1 VTASQ
6 CNVLNLMMSWM
17 QIVKRLFD
25 RTTAAKVKFVFSNNA
40 ESMKILHTLFDKDKV
55 ESSLA
60 ADDFHFTEYASQ
72 MQHDDK
78 RTAITWN
85 LGG

>member
-1 VTASQ
+1 
-6 CNVLNLMMSWM
+6 MMSWM
-17 QIVKRLFD
+17 QIVKPFLD
-25 RTTAAKVKFVFSNNA
+25 PTTAAKVKFVYSDNA
-40 ESMKILHTLFDKDKV
+40 ESMKILHSLFDKGKV
-55 ESSLA
+55 EPSLA